1 MKFFQRLGR
10 SLMLP
15 VAVLPVA
22 AILSG
27 IGYWVKNA
35 NGGADNIGSAF
46 LSAAGGALLDNLALL
61 FAVGVSIGMA
71 KKSDGTS
78 ALAGLVSWLTVTTM
92 LSPATMAALT
102 GAAVEDV
109 DTVEVLEAPTPGAFI
124 RRRGADLRA
133 GDVVVDAGERL
144 GPFQVAAAVAA
155 GIDEV
160 TVARAPRVAVVST
173 GSELLAP
180 GRGAVATLLGRF

>member
-27 IGYWVKNA
+27 IGYWIKNA

-71 KKSDGTS
+71 KKSDGTLCRSVGRSS
-78 ALAGLVSWLTVTTM
+78 A
-92 LSPATMAALT
+92 PAAAQP
-102 GAAVEDV
+102 AD
-109 DTVEVLEAPTPGAFI
+109 
-124 RRRGADLRA
+124 RRGAD
-133 GDVVVDAGERL
+133 
-144 GPFQVAAAVAA
+144 
-155 GIDEV
+155 
-160 TVARAPRVAVVST
+160 VARTGRVGCGRRDLT
-173 GSELLAP
+173 PP
-180 GRGAVATLLGRF
+180 GAIPSARARNTARCRACHLPASR